1 MKKKHTAKMSSAD
14 KNAFYMSKKR
24 QMIEI
29 YNNKNV
35 ENRRNETNEKIEIMR
50 KNVQEIIQLN

>member
-1 MKKKHTAKMSSAD
+1 MSSAD